1 MSDFA
6 KDFIIYDRFLSYTNA
21 DAAQQANYRKHIITR
36 NVDARVFS
44 ANANVAFNFWG
55 NFGAKL
61 NLWAAY
67 GQNDTDKR
75 PLYQIRPLEAQ
86 LNLDYEDYAFFGKF
100 NVGSA
105 LRAVAKQTRRDDDI
119 NKGLG
124 IDRDKAGFALLDIYA
139 GISLYDKIG
148 LRFGVDNVLD
158 KTYSEYI
165 SVSHVEAIAPTAIIN
180 APGRTFYVSIHGNF

>member
-1 MSDFA
+1 MF
-6 KDFIIYDRFLSYTNA
+6 KRIILIVLDS
-21 DAAQQANYRKHIITR
+21 
-36 NVDARVFS
+36 ARVFS

-105 LRAVAKQTRRDDDI
+105 LRAVAKQTRRDDDT

-124 IDRDKAGFALLDIYA
+124 IDRDKAGLTQKDKPLPALS
-139 GISLYDKIG
+139 GI
-148 LRFGVDNVLD
+148 
-158 KTYSEYI
+158 
-165 SVSHVEAIAPTAIIN
+165 
-180 APGRTFYVSIHGNF
+180 GRTGHVGCCKRRSQPIT